1 MSKTHSLTSRLMLAA
16 RCAAVLAPVAV
27 LAGCAAKGKMAIP
40 EGAEAV
46 KTDTG
51 SVTWDA
57 KHAGD
62 VWVYDADTNKMIYT
76 GPVRDGDTVRVNA
89 AGDTITVGG
98 KTVSERKISDEHKY
112 RIYYRR
118 S

>member
-1 MSKTHSLTSRLMLAA
+1 MSNTRRTTARLILAA
-16 RCAAVLAPVAV
+16 LLAPAAV
-27 LAGCAAKGKMAIP
+27 LAGCAAKGKQAIP
-40 EGAEAV
+40 EGADAV

-57 KHAGD
+57 KHDGE
-62 VWVYDADTNKMIYT
+62 VWVYDADTNQMIYT

-98 KTVSERKISDEHKY
+98 KTVSERKISDDHKY
-112 RIYYRR
+112 RIYFRR
-118 S
+118 G

>member
-1 MSKTHSLTSRLMLAA
+1 MSKTHSLTTRLMLAA
-16 RCAAVLAPVAV
+16 RCVAVLAPVAV

-40 EGAEAV
+40 EGADAV

-51 SVTWDA
+51 SVSWDA
-57 KHAGD
+57 KHAGE
-62 VWVYDADTNKMIYT
+62 VWVCDADTNKMIYT

-89 AGDTITVGG
+89 AEDTVTVGG
-98 KTVSERKISDEHKY
+98 KTVSEHKISDEHKY
-112 RIYYRR
+112 RIYFRR